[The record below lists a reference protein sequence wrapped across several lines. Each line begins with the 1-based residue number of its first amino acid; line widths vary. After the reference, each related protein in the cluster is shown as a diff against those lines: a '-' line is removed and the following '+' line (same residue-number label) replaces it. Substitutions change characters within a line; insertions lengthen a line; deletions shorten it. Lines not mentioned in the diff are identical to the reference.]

1 MPSFRPYLRPLVLPA
16 LLLSLLLA
24 DWQPV
29 HAQAVIFVNSTADQG
44 EDDFDLCRNDV
55 PCTFRRALNSAQHEL
70 SGAIVRACWDPA
82 EVPGAR
88 PCPAG
93 VEPLRKADPN
103 YDPTSGKWVMKM
115 SLNLE
120 IILTNKLVFIDFRQ
134 GLPWKSPADNRVV
147 VDGGDIGL
155 EYLISV
161 ESDTNILAG
170 FDFRG
175 TFERAGIVIQGGIIN
190 DASVRNQIGPGMVFA
205 DIKGPDEFTGG
216 HAVQITGKRTSA
228 NKVVGNWCGVKGDGT
243 QLAPVSGDCV
253 NLEQGTFNNVI
264 GDAMPGNQNY
274 FAASA
279 GSGVRLEDSEFVG
292 LEKQTK
298 GNAIEYNV
306 FGVNPK
312 GQPTNG
318 LSNAIL
324 ISYAPENRIH
334 HNVIASSRGS
344 GIQIQNPVTGTIITE
359 NTIGP
364 GPDGKTCMMNSGDGI
379 ALLSGPNRTVIRGNS
394 IFCNKGNGVTVQG
407 KASRL
412 NLISQNSITG
422 NQGKSI
428 SISSNANDDLK
439 PPRLDELT
447 ETSLKGLSCAGCKV
461 EVYSDMDK
469 QADVYEGEA
478 QAAADGSFVFEK
490 PGGFLYRYVTALT
503 VNGDSSSALAAAKLI
518 PGSHVARTPTPTRT
532 PTPWGATVEPTQSGG
547 ATTPPSASPTPRP
560 SASPVSSSAT
570 PSGPSPT
577 AALPTTPPA
586 TTARPAT
593 QIPGGGSKI
602 FMPWANKP

>member
-1 MPSFRPYLRPLVLPA
+1 MPRFRPYPHR
-16 LLLSLLLA
+16 LLLPLLLLTLVLA

-29 HAQAVIFVNSTADQG
+29 HAQTVVYVNSTADQG

-55 PCTFRRALNSAQHEL
+55 PCTFRRALNTAQHEL
-70 SGAIVRACWDPA
+70 NGAIVRACWDPA

-88 PCPAG
+88 PCPNG
-93 VEPLRKADPN
+93 VEPLRKSDPN
-103 YDPTSGKWVMKM
+103 YDATTGKWVMKM
-115 SLNLE
+115 TLNLE

-175 TFERAGIVIQGGIIN
+175 TFERAGIVVQGGIVN
-190 DASVRNQIGPGMVFA
+190 DASVRNQIGPGIVFA

-216 HAVQITGKRTSA
+216 HAVQITGLRTSA

-243 QLAPVSGDCV
+243 VLAPVSGDCV

-264 GDAMPGNQNY
+264 GDAMPSNQNY
-274 FAASA
+274 FAAAA
-279 GSGVRLEDSEFVG
+279 GSGVRIEDSEFVG

-312 GQPTNG
+312 GQATNG

-324 ISYAPENRIH
+324 ISFAPENRIH

-344 GIQIQNPVTGTIITE
+344 GIQIQNPVTGTLITE

-364 GPDGKTCMMNSGDGI
+364 GPDGKTCMMNGGDGI
-379 ALLSGPNRTVIRGNS
+379 ALLSGPNRTVIRGNA

-407 KASRL
+407 KASRF

-428 SISSNANDDLK
+428 SLSSNANDDLK

-447 ETSLKGLSCAGCKV
+447 ETSLKGMSCAGCKV

-469 QADVYEGEA
+469 QADVYEGDVVA
-478 QAAADGSFVFEK
+478 GADGTFTFEK
-490 PGGFLYRYVTALT
+490 AGGFLYRYVTALT
-503 VNGDSSSALAAAKLI
+503 ISGENSSALAAAKLI

-532 PTPWGATVEPTQSGG
+532 PTPWGATPEATRPGGTVSPSPTLAPSPSL
-547 ATTPPSASPTPRP
+547 TPPGNT
-560 SASPVSSSAT
+560 AT
-570 PSGPSPT
+570 PSGTNPT
-577 AALPTTPPA
+577 QAPAPTTPIAP
-586 TTARPAT
+586 TERPAT
-593 QIPGGGSKI
+593 QDPESPRIYL
-602 FMPWANKP
+602 PWGQKP